1 MKKCR
6 MTLEE
11 FKTNFLP
18 EEFPVLLV
26 CDGDV
31 TEYKISQFPEKYL
44 TRNVLFISASDS
56 GKILVF
62 LKNETVRY

>member
-6 MTLEE
+6 MPLEE

-18 EEFPVLLV
+18 EVFPVFLV

-31 TEYKISQFPEKYL
+31 QEYRVSQFPEKYL
-44 TRNVLFISASDS
+44 TRKVLFISASDS
-56 GKILVF
+56 GKVMIF
-62 LKNETVRY
+62 LKNEKVSY